1 MDERLNLTPIQVNCI
16 HKISK
21 VNECRISHVLGKN
34 IVVLVVRVAE
44 DASYVVLQVTKRGI
58 IKLLTVFPQSQSA
71 VEIFDQMAFMPFS
84 FASLLRL
91 SKEDTMFAEKDTI
104 HFSTEQLLS
113 LLKIILKELAKRK
126 SVKDFVSDKIVRR
139 KELLEAA
146 YKESIVKFRKEVDD
160 ALEELRVVSEG
171 DALEINEE
179 QPQEDAKKSF
189 FGLDGSE
196 IF

>member
-146 YKESIVKFRKEVDD
+146 YKESIEKLRREVDD
-160 ALEELRVVSEG
+160 ALEELGISSEN
-171 DALEINEE
+171 DALDALGKFPLEQGEGGYFGVEE
-179 QPQEDAKKSF
+179 
-189 FGLDGSE
+189 SE